1 MVFKFIN
8 SLMTGRESQSKLYDR
23 IDKIP
28 VRVFYEVTN
37 TSNLN
42 LLNPQGIK
50 ISQKKLEETWNNL
63 LDEYYRK
70 SNSKSYNNFFRD
82 TKQRESL
89 RNKIITFNAIY
100 IVLSR
105 STNEQRIQRCKN
117 VLTLDFGIKNYD
129 LKYLKSLI
137 LREKSRLE
145 LLDKKQKQNA
155 KAEEFN
161 FWKIVSQVEQ
171 SLNYQL
177 DIDKI
182 TLARWIEII
191 ATLKEKVSNIKSHG
205 RRQNK

>member
-1 MVFKFIN
+1 M
-8 SLMTGRESQSKLYDR
+8 
-23 IDKIP
+23 
-28 VRVFYEVTN
+28 
-37 TSNLN
+37 
-42 LLNPQGIK
+42 
-50 ISQKKLEETWNNL
+50 
-63 LDEYYRK
+63 
-70 SNSKSYNNFFRD
+70 
-82 TKQRESL
+82 
-89 RNKIITFNAIY
+89 
-100 IVLSR
+100 LSR